1 MQKVDN
7 MAEIPKF
14 SYTLIIF
21 ISLFVVITCFR
32 KPFNPIDC
40 EIIADCKY
48 KACHRPLTAKCV
60 NYKCECV
67 KRGTIVENNYRLMPN
82 V

>member
-1 MQKVDN
+1 MQIQCIWSSFLQVNKQFSNYYMQKVDN

-32 KPFNPIDC
+32 KPFSKSLLHN
-40 EIIADCKY
+40 
-48 KACHRPLTAKCV
+48 
-60 NYKCECV
+60 
-67 KRGTIVENNYRLMPN
+67 
-82 V
+82 